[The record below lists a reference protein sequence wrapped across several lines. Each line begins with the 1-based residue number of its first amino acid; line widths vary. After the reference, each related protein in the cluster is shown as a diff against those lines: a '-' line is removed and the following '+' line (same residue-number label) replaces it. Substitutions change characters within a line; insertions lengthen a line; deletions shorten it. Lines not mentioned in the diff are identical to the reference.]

1 VRDVDIQF
9 WTRGTSMSSGDA
21 ISANISGNVS
31 GGQVA
36 VGKHIAQNQAVGT
49 AAVSS
54 EELAQL
60 QAAFSDLASE
70 VEAQAPPERRAAAVE
85 RVAELEQALLTDEPD
100 VTTIQYV
107 GRWFRSNLPQLAGAV
122 ASVVIHPIVGKL
134 VGAAG
139 DALVAEFRS

>member
-1 VRDVDIQF
+1 
-9 WTRGTSMSSGDA
+9 MSAGDS

-36 VGKHIAQNQAVGT
+36 VGKDIAQTQTVGD
-49 AAVSS
+49 VSVTD

-60 QAAFSDLASE
+60 RVAFSDLATQ

-85 RVAELEQALLTDEPD
+85 RVAELEQAVLADEPD
-100 VTTIQYV
+100 VSTIQYV
-107 GRWFRSNLPQLAGAV
+107 GRWFRKNLPQLAGAV
-122 ASVVIHPIVGKL
+122 VSVVVNPIVGKL

-139 DALVAEFRS
+139 DALVAEFTA

>member
-1 VRDVDIQF
+1 
-9 WTRGTSMSSGDA
+9 MSSGDA
-21 ISANISGNVS
+21 ISANITGDIS

-36 VGKHIAQNQAVGT
+36 VGKHIAQNQTVGT

-60 QAAFSDLASE
+60 RTAFRDLASE
-70 VEAQAPPERRAAAVE
+70 VEAQAPPERRAAAAE
-85 RVAELEQALLTDEPD
+85 RVAELEQAVLAEEPD

-107 GRWFRSNLPQLAGAV
+107 ARWFRSNLPQLAGAV
-122 ASVVIHPIVGKL
+122 ASIVIHPIVGKL

-139 DALVAEFRS
+139 DALVAEFQS

>member
-1 VRDVDIQF
+1 
-9 WTRGTSMSSGDA
+9 MSTGDA
-21 ISANISGNVS
+21 ISANISANIS

-36 VGKHIAQNQAVGT
+36 VGKDIAQNQTVGT
-49 AAVSS
+49 AAISS

-60 QAAFSDLASE
+60 RTAFSELAAE

-85 RVAELEQALLTDEPD
+85 RVAELEQAVLADEPD

-122 ASVVIHPIVGKL
+122 VSIVVNPIVGKL

>member
-1 VRDVDIQF
+1 MKPRRKRERIEPPA
-9 WTRGTSMSSGDA
+9 GDA
-21 ISANISGNVS
+21 ISANISGNIS

-36 VGKHIAQNQAVGT
+36 VGKDISQNQTVGT
-49 AAVSS
+49 AAITN

-60 QAAFSDLASE
+60 RTAFTELAAE

-85 RVAELEQALLTDEPD
+85 RVAELEQAVLADEPD

-107 GRWFRSNLPQLAGAV
+107 ARWFRSNLPQVA
-122 ASVVIHPIVGKL
+122 ASVVSIVVHPIVGKL

-139 DALVAEFRS
+139 DALVKEFSS

>member
-1 VRDVDIQF
+1 MPD
-9 WTRGTSMSSGDA
+9 GDA
-21 ISANISGNVS
+21 ISANITGNISGA
-31 GGQVA
+31 QLA
-36 VGKHIAQNQAVGT
+36 VGKDIAQNQTVGS
-49 AAVSS
+49 AAISS

-60 QAAFSDLASE
+60 RTAFSELASE

-85 RVAELEQALLTDEPD
+85 RVAELEQAILADEPD

-122 ASVVIHPIVGKL
+122 VSIVVNPIVGKL

-139 DALVAEFRS
+139 DALVAEFSS

>member
-1 VRDVDIQF
+1 MR
-9 WTRGTSMSSGDA
+9 RHKARERNAAAGGDTINA
-21 ISANISGNVS
+21 NISANIS

-36 VGKHIAQNQAVGT
+36 VGKDITQSQTVGT
-49 AAVSS
+49 AAIST

-60 QAAFSDLASE
+60 RTAFSQLAAD

-85 RVAELEQALLTDEPD
+85 RVGELEQAVLADEPD
-100 VTTIQYV
+100 VTTIQYI

-122 ASVVIHPIVGKL
+122 VGVVVHPTVGKI

-139 DALVAEFRS
+139 DALMAEFAPG

>member
-1 VRDVDIQF
+1 
-9 WTRGTSMSSGDA
+9 MSSGDA
-21 ISANISGNVS
+21 ISANITGNIS

-36 VGKHIAQNQAVGT
+36 VGKHIAQEQTVSA

-60 QAAFSDLASE
+60 KTAFDDLASE
-70 VEAQAPPERRAAAVE
+70 VEAQSPPERRAAAVE
-85 RVAELEQALLTDEPD
+85 RVAELEQAVLADEPD
-100 VTTIQYV
+100 ITTIQYV
-107 GRWFRSNLPQLAGAV
+107 GRWFRSNLPQLAGTV
-122 ASVVIHPIVGKL
+122 ASIVIHPIVGKI